1 MSCFVHVAT
10 RLVDIDTIK
19 HAAEL
24 LGYTVQQGE
33 RVSVAGWNDQ
43 TTEADLAIALGNGYD
58 VGVVRGNDACT
69 LVADWL
75 MAHQDATTF
84 TNTLAQAY
92 GQVRVREQA
101 KRQGYVI
108 AKEERQ
114 ADGSVRML
122 LRRFA

>member
-10 RLVDIDTIK
+10 RLVDLETIK
-19 HAAEL
+19 QAAEQ
-24 LGYTVQQGE
+24 LGYAVRQSE
-33 RVSVAGWNDQ
+33 RVEVAGWNEQ
-43 TTEADLAIALGNGYD
+43 TTEAELAVALGNGYD
-58 VGVVRGNDACT
+58 VGVVRGPEGCT
-69 LVADWL
+69 LVADWS
-75 MAHQDATTF
+75 MAHHDATTF
-84 TNTLAQAY
+84 TNRLAQAY

-114 ADGSVRML
+114 VDGSVRML

>member
-1 MSCFVHVAT
+1 MSCFVHIAT
-10 RLVDIDTIK
+10 RLVDLDTIK
-19 HAAEL
+19 QAAEQ
-24 LGYTVQQGE
+24 LGYAVRQGE
-33 RVSVAGWNDQ
+33 RVEVAGWNEQ
-43 TTEADLAIALGNGYD
+43 TTEAELAVALGNGYD
-58 VGVVRGNDACT
+58 VGVVRGEDGCA
-69 LVADWL
+69 LVADWS
-75 MAHQDATTF
+75 MAHVDATTF